1 MLWNRVDTAIAGCI
15 IFLVL
20 SGVSFMVDSVMYWTM
35 PPTDYVLFTTAAFAL
50 CYVLVVSLIIYW
62 NILRQNPDDTSNFFG
77 MHGSIF
83 GFDNDDDDEEEENGT
98 QNSPQGVSQLK
109 KLN

>member
-1 MLWNRVDTAIAGCI
+1 MLWNRIDTAIAGGI

-20 SGVSFMVDSVMYWTM
+20 SGVSFMVDSVTYWTM
-35 PPTDYVLFTTAAFAL
+35 PPTDYVLFTTASFIL
-50 CYVLVVSLIIYW
+50 CFFLVFSLIIYW
-62 NILRQNPDDTSNFFG
+62 NILRQDPDDSSNFFG

-83 GFDNDDDDEEEENGT
+83 GGDNDDDEEEKNGT
-98 QNSPQGVSQLK
+98 QDSPQGVSQLK